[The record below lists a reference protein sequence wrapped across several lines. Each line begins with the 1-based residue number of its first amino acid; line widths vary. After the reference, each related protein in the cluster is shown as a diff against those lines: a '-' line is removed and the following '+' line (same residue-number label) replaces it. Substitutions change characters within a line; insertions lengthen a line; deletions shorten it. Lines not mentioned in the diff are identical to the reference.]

1 MAEFWENDPV
11 SKSSASAKTDAGDF
25 WANDPVV
32 NAKPAAKP
40 KTSLLE
46 DVEGAARSATR
57 GAAPTAAAMATGAAI
72 GGGLGAM
79 GFGVGAIPGAA
90 LGAALGPVA
99 LSVSDLATAG
109 YNALA
114 QKLGYTPRVSPTEA
128 IKAGAEALGIG
139 RPGSPVIEA
148 MMEGGLGALT
158 GATAARAISPM
169 LTSQTG
175 RNVANVMAEQQ
186 GMQTVAGGVGSA
198 VPAAMKEYGDVTN
211 PYALAAGGLA
221 SAAMVPLGAA
231 AGQITR
237 NAFTNVAPRVL
248 SPFIGPTDTLKAAKL
263 GQYGDIQ
270 EMAAAMQAAKDVPTL
285 PGAAPRSAAENLA
298 VMGQPNLGLTG
309 LEASL
314 AGANPKMAADA
325 FARRNQNIE
334 AIQRQLAGLDEQIKT
349 QAGALTP
356 TATAEIKTV
365 RDSLLRNLADEEQ
378 ALANTAQGVARPLPN
393 VSQSEVGGG
402 LRSRGQALETE
413 TQRQVITPA
422 YEKSFD
428 ASKNAPI
435 DLTGMIGAAKRI
447 TNDLGSLFDAST
459 VPESVRKTLRLE
471 PSTTP
476 GEWVQI
482 APGAGYAKQPPV
494 EGPPQLSLRD
504 FDTVRKAL
512 NREYGAASRSNAPDA
527 DVRARNLKSVITQMD
542 ADLAKSAVPDEA
554 KTLYGDALKLFQ
566 TEMVPSFRTGETGK
580 MLSEGQFNM
589 PATLPSKQVAAFL
602 GTEEGAT
609 QFVRTFGKDAQ
620 ALEGMKQGVLDLYRR
635 GIVDPTT
642 RAVSPTKAAAFETK
656 YARQLA
662 ALEKAGVDVRGTM
675 AQVRGDAEIVQRGME
690 TLASEA
696 KKFRDAVN
704 AKDVVDLALKSS
716 SDMNFV
722 KQRLTPDARQA
733 LVTEVTD
740 RATQFIKDGAPEKAL
755 EYLTKNERAIK
766 TALGK
771 GDKSYAQI
779 VDLAKNQTE
788 LAELFKSAP
797 KTEMITSA
805 KLAALKPSDL
815 AKIETVANEI
825 KLMRQQD
832 VMARATGTKESGAK
846 VATEYAEQVGVS
858 PKEMPTFFAQGYT
871 VAKNMLGRV
880 VTNMNK
886 KTLQAMTRMLIENPD
901 EIIALAAKAR
911 KAEQTRAQSSRQIG
925 MKPEAFGAS
934 QIQNFMAPPS
944 DNRNAM
950 AR

>member
-1 MAEFWENDPV
+1 MPDITVTFEDGKQHVYQNVPDTIAPDDVYGRAQKDFPNQKLTGIAKGGGQPRGGE
-11 SKSSASAKTDAGDF
+11 SASIRLSDVPGKALLNAPASAGKF
-25 WANDPVV
+25 
-32 NAKPAAKP
+32 
-40 KTSLLE
+40 
-46 DVEGAARSATR
+46 
-57 GAAPTAAAMATGAAI
+57 ATGLYEAVTSPIQTAK
-72 GGGLGAM
+72 
-79 GFGVGAIPGAA
+79 
-90 LGAALGPVA
+90 
-99 LSVSDLATAG
+99 SLA
-109 YNALA
+109 
-114 QKLGYTPRVSPTEA
+114 
-128 IKAGAEALGIG
+128 
-139 RPGSPVIEA
+139 
-148 MMEGGLGALT
+148 
-158 GATAARAISPM
+158 
-169 LTSQTG
+169 
-175 RNVANVMAEQQ
+175 
-186 GMQTVAGGVGSA
+186 
-198 VPAAMKEYGDVTN
+198 D
-211 PYALAAGGLA
+211 LAAGGMRAGVQALSPDLVKFIDQIDNPETTKRISDTA
-221 SAAMVPLGAA
+221 SAVGGQLAADYGSYENIKRKVATDPVGAMADLSTILTGGAMAAGRVAPKVANTLATAAGYTDPLSLTLKAGASGVNAFNKVSDVARAGVPAA
-231 AGQITR
+231 ASDLI
-237 NAFTNVAPRVL
+237 AKVS
-248 SPFIGPTDTLKAAKL
+248 SPFVGPTDTLQAAKYA
-263 GQYGDIQ
+263 QYGDLQ
-270 EMAAAMQAAKDVPTL
+270 EMAKAVQAARATPVL
-285 PGAAPRSAAENLA
+285 PGAAERTVSENLA
-298 VMGQPNLGLTG
+298 VMGQPNVGLAG

-356 TATAEIKTV
+356 AATAEIKTV

-435 DLTGMIGAAKRI
+435 DLTGMIGAAKRV
-447 TNDLGSLFDAST
+447 TSDLGSLFDAST

-482 APGAGYAKQPPV
+482 APGAGYAKPSV

-512 NREYGAASRSNAPDA
+512 NREYGAASRANAPDA

-542 ADLAKSAVPDEA
+542 ADLAKSVVPDEA
-554 KTLYGDALKLFQ
+554 KALYGDALKLFQ

-635 GIVDPTT
+635 GIVAPTT

-722 KQRLTPDARQA
+722 KQRLTPAARQA
-733 LVTEVTD
+733 LVAEVTE
-740 RATQFIKDGAPEKAL
+740 RATQFIRDGAPEKAL

-797 KTEMITSA
+797 KSEMVTPGT
-805 KLAALKPSDL
+805 LAALKPGDL
-815 AKIETVANEI
+815 VKLEAVANEI

-832 VMARATGTKESGAK
+832 AMTKATGTKESGAK
-846 VATEYAEQVGVS
+846 VATELAEQVGVA
-858 PKEMPTFFAQGYT
+858 PKEMPSFFRPSYT
-871 VAKNMLGRV
+871 LAKNTLGRV
-880 VTNMNK
+880 VGFMNK
-886 KTLQAMTRMLIENPD
+886 KTTQTLMRTLIENPD
-901 EIIALAAKAR
+901 EIIALAARVKAKTAAR
-911 KAEQTRAQSSRQIG
+911 EAAQLPARTPVRALDIRVG
-925 MKPEAFGAS
+925 PVGAAADRL
-934 QIQNFMAPPS
+934 NALAPSS

>member
-1 MAEFWENDPV
+1 MDEFWANDPV
-11 SKSSASAKTDAGDF
+11 AKSPPPAKTDAGGF

-32 NAKPAAKP
+32 NA
-40 KTSLLE
+40 
-46 DVEGAARSATR
+46 
-57 GAAPTAAAMATGAAI
+57 APTSINLSNVPGKALANFPASAGKFAHGLYEAATSPIQTAKSLADLAAGGMRAGVQALAPNVVKFIDQIDNPETTARISGTANAVGGQLALDYGSWDRIKNKVATDPVAAMADLSTLLTG
-72 GGGLGAM
+72 GAM
-79 GFGVGAIPGAA
+79 VAGRVAPKIANTMATAAGYVDPLSLTIKAGVGGVNAFNK
-90 LGAALGPVA
+90 
-99 LSVSDLATAG
+99 VSDLARG
-109 YNALA
+109 
-114 QKLGYTPRVSPTEA
+114 GVP
-128 IKAGAEALGIG
+128 AGASDLVAK
-139 RPGSPVIEA
+139 V
-148 MMEGGLGALT
+148 
-158 GATAARAISPM
+158 ISPF
-169 LTSQTG
+169 
-175 RNVANVMAEQQ
+175 V
-186 GMQTVAGGVGSA
+186 
-198 VPAAMKEYGDVTN
+198 
-211 PYALAAGGLA
+211 
-221 SAAMVPLGAA
+221 
-231 AGQITR
+231 
-237 NAFTNVAPRVL
+237 
-248 SPFIGPTDTLKAAKL
+248 GPTDTLQAAKL
-263 GQYGDIQ
+263 AQYGDLQ
-270 EMAAAMQAAKDVPTL
+270 QMAGAIEAAQKQPML
-285 PGAAPRSAAENLA
+285 PGAAARTASESLAA
-298 VMGQPNLGLTG
+298 MGQPNVGLAS

-314 AGANPKMAADA
+314 AGASPQMSVNA
-325 FARRNQNIE
+325 FERRNQNVE

-356 TATAEIKTV
+356 AATAEIKTV

-402 LRSRGQALETE
+402 LRSRGQALEKN
-413 TQRQVITPA
+413 TQTQVITPA
-422 YEKSFD
+422 YEKSFKAAQD
-428 ASKNAPI
+428 VPI
-435 DLTGMIGAAKRI
+435 GLTGMIGAAKRI
-447 TNDLGSLFDAST
+447 TSDLGSLFDAST

-476 GEWVQI
+476 GEWVEI
-482 APGAGYAKQPPV
+482 APGAGYAKPSV

-504 FDTVRKAL
+504 FDAVRKAL
-512 NREYGAASRSNAPDA
+512 NRERTAAINSGAPDA
-527 DVRARNLKSVITQMD
+527 AIRERNIKSVLTQMD
-542 ADLAKSAVPDEA
+542 ADLAKSAVPDAA

-580 MLSEGQFNM
+580 MLSEGRFNM

-722 KQRLTPDARQA
+722 KQRLTTPARQA
-733 LVTEVTD
+733 LVAEVTD

-788 LAELFKSAP
+788 LADLFKTAP
-797 KTEMITSA
+797 KSAMITPDKLEKLVPGDLVKLENVAREIQLMSQQEAMA
-805 KLAALKPSDL
+805 K
-815 AKIETVANEI
+815 
-825 KLMRQQD
+825 
-832 VMARATGTKESGAK
+832 ATGTKESGAK
-846 VATEYAEQVGVS
+846 VATEFAEQIGVA
-858 PKEMPTFFAQGYT
+858 PKDMPSFFMPRYT
-871 VAKNMLGRV
+871 MAKNALGRMV
-880 VTNMNK
+880 GFMNK
-886 KTLQAMTRMLIENPD
+886 KTSQTMTRLLIENPD
-901 EIIALAAKAR
+901 EIIALAARMKAKTAAR
-911 KAEQTRAQSSRQIG
+911 EAAQLPARTPVRALDIRVG
-925 MKPEAFGAS
+925 PVGAAADRL
-934 QIQNFMAPPS
+934 NALAPSS
-944 DNRNAM
+944 DNRNSM

>member
-1 MAEFWENDPV
+1 MPDITVTFEDGKQHVYQNVPDTIAPDDVYGRAQKDFPDQKLTGIAKGGGQPRGGEPESIRLSDVPGKALLNAP
-11 SKSSASAKTDAGDF
+11 ASAGKF
-25 WANDPVV
+25 
-32 NAKPAAKP
+32 
-40 KTSLLE
+40 
-46 DVEGAARSATR
+46 
-57 GAAPTAAAMATGAAI
+57 ATG
-72 GGGLGAM
+72 L
-79 GFGVGAIPGAA
+79 
-90 LGAALGPVA
+90 
-99 LSVSDLATAG
+99 
-109 YNALA
+109 Y
-114 QKLGYTPRVSPTEA
+114 EA
-128 IKAGAEALGIG
+128 VT
-139 RPGSPVIEA
+139 SPVQ
-148 MMEGGLGALT
+148 
-158 GATAARAISPM
+158 TAKSLA
-169 LTSQTG
+169 
-175 RNVANVMAEQQ
+175 
-186 GMQTVAGGVGSA
+186 
-198 VPAAMKEYGDVTN
+198 D
-211 PYALAAGGLA
+211 LAAGGMRAGVQALAPNVVKFIDQIDNPETTKRISDTA
-221 SAAMVPLGAA
+221 SAVGGQLAADYGSYENIKRKVATDPVGAMADLSTILTGGAMAAGRVAPKVANTLATAAGYTDPLSLTLKAGASGVNAFNKVSDVARAGVPAA
-231 AGQITR
+231 ASDL
-237 NAFTNVAPRVL
+237 AAKVS
-248 SPFIGPTDTLKAAKL
+248 SPFVGPTDTLQAAKYA
-263 GQYGDIQ
+263 QYGDLQ
-270 EMAAAMQAAKDVPTL
+270 EMAKAVQAARATPVL
-285 PGAAPRSAAENLA
+285 PGAAERTVSESLA
-298 VMGQPNLGLTG
+298 VMGQPNVGLTG

-356 TATAEIKTV
+356 AATAEIKTV

-482 APGAGYAKQPPV
+482 APGAGYAKPSV

-512 NREYGAASRSNAPDA
+512 NRERTAAINSNAPDA
-527 DVRARNLKSVITQMD
+527 AVRERNIKSVLTQMD
-542 ADLAKSAVPDEA
+542 ADLAKSGVPDAA

-566 TEMVPSFRTGETGK
+566 TEMVPSFRTGETAK

-635 GIVDPTT
+635 GIVDATT

-662 ALEKAGVDVRGTM
+662 ALEKAGVNVRGTM

-722 KQRLTPDARQA
+722 KQRLTPPARQA
-733 LVTEVTD
+733 LVAEVTD
-740 RATQFIKDGAPEKAL
+740 RATQFIKDGAPKKAL
-755 EYLTKNERAIK
+755 EYLTENERAIK

-797 KTEMITSA
+797 TSEMITPGN
-805 KLAALKPSDL
+805 LAALKPGDL
-815 AKIETVANEI
+815 VKLETVANEI

-832 VMARATGTKESGAK
+832 AMTRATGTKESGAK
-846 VATEYAEQVGVS
+846 VATELAEQVGVA
-858 PKEMPTFFAQGYT
+858 PREMPSLFMPSYT
-871 VAKNMLGRV
+871 LAKNMLGRV
-880 VTNMNK
+880 VGVMNK
-886 KTLQAMTRMLIENPD
+886 KTTQTMMRTLIENPE
-901 EIIALAAKAR
+901 EIIALAARMKAKTAAR
-911 KAEQTRAQSSRQIG
+911 EAAQLPARTPVRALDIRVG
-925 MKPEAFGAS
+925 PVGAAADRL
-934 QIQNFMAPPS
+934 NALAPSS

>member
-1 MAEFWENDPV
+1 M
-11 SKSSASAKTDAGDF
+11 
-25 WANDPVV
+25 
-32 NAKPAAKP
+32 
-40 KTSLLE
+40 L
-46 DVEGAARSATR
+46 EGAAR

-72 GGGLGAM
+72 GGGLGAL
-79 GFGVGAIPGAA
+79 GFGVGAVPGAA

-139 RPGSPVIEA
+139 KPGAPVTEA

-186 GMQTVAGGVGSA
+186 GMQTVAGGVGAA

-248 SPFIGPTDTLKAAKL
+248 SPFIGPTDTLKTAKL

-270 EMAAAMQAAKDVPTL
+270 EMAAAMQAAKNVPTL

-325 FARRNQNIE
+325 FARRNQNID
-334 AIQRQLAGLDEQIKT
+334 AIQRQLAGLDEQIRT

-402 LRSRGQALETE
+402 LRSRGQVLKTE
-413 TQRQVITPA
+413 MQEQVITPA
-422 YEKSFD
+422 YKKSFD
-428 ASKNAPI
+428 ASKDAPI
-435 DLTGMIGAAKRI
+435 DLTGMIGAAKRV

-482 APGAGYAKQPPV
+482 APGAGYAKPSV

-504 FDTVRKAL
+504 FDTVRRAL
-512 NREYGAASRSNAPDA
+512 NRAYTDA
-527 DVRARNLKSVITQMD
+527 LKSTATDAVARRNNLKSVISGMD
-542 ADLAKSAVPDEA
+542 ADLAKSGVPKEA
-554 KTLYGDALKLFQ
+554 KTLYEDALKLFQ

-602 GTEEGAT
+602 GTEEGAA
-609 QFVRTFGKDAQ
+609 QFAKTFGKDAQ

-635 GIVDPTT
+635 GIVDATT

-656 YARQLA
+656 YARQLDT
-662 ALEKAGVDVRGTM
+662 LEKAGVDMRGTM

-696 KKFRDAVN
+696 KKFRNAVN

-722 KQRLTPDARQA
+722 KQRLSPNARQA
-733 LVTEVTD
+733 LVADVTD
-740 RATQFIKDGAPEKAL
+740 RATQFIKDGAPKEAL

-766 TALGK
+766 VALGK
-771 GDKSYAQI
+771 GDKSYAQM
-779 VDLAKNQTE
+779 VELAKNQTE

-797 KTEMITSA
+797 TSEMVTSA

-832 VMARATGTKESGAK
+832 VMASATGTKESGAK

-858 PKEMPTFFAQGYT
+858 PKEMPAFFAQKYT

-911 KAEQTRAQSSRQIG
+911 KAEQTGAQSRRQIG